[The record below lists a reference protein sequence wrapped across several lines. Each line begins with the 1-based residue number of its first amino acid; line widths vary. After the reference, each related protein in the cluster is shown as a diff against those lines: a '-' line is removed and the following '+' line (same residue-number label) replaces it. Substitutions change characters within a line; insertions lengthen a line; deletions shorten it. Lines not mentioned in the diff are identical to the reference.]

1 MENIFDSITVWIN
14 VPQENIF
21 ILFLPC
27 DGKQRKLIDPKLV
40 TFFNLCLFVTY
51 LAIFYWPSVQVI
63 LPFRCNI
70 CLLASTKSGVAPSCR
85 SYGETCLLL
94 WPMCR
99 ANLWHVEVFMTT
111 LCGLTFCGGSRLL
124 IFARFFS
131 D

>member
-1 MENIFDSITVWIN
+1 MENIFDSIIVGFIPI
-14 VPQENIF
+14 VDPRESIF
-21 ILFLPC
+21 SLFLPSQ
-27 DGKQRKLIDPKLV
+27 KQRKLIDPKLV

-99 ANLWHVEVFMTT
+99 ANL
-111 LCGLTFCGGSRLL
+111 
-124 IFARFFS
+124 
-131 D
+131 